1 MVKMANLGTFE
12 GSPVTTSKV
21 KVTSAGDGLSKA
33 MTVEPV
39 AYKKGDRVV
48 IVLDCVVRRVE
59 FEDGDIN
66 GDVCR
71 VHVFKAG
78 QAVVIDRQL
87 VAEMLEEQAERIKQ
101 AEDDARGRLTL
112 EGTVPQLPDKPT
124 DAPASMAKARAA
136 KKEGKAPRT
145 PTKRGGVTP

>member
-1 MVKMANLGTFE
+1 MVKMANLGLFE
-12 GSPVTTSKV
+12 GSPVTTAKV

-33 MTVEPV
+33 MVVEPV

-59 FEDGDIN
+59 FEDGDMN

-78 QAVVIDRQL
+78 QAIVIDRQL
-87 VAEMLEEQAERIKQ
+87 VAEMLAEQAERIRQ
-101 AEDDARGRLTL
+101 AEDFAKGNLTL
-112 EGTVPQLPDKPT
+112 EGTVPTLPDTPT
-124 DAPASMAKARAA
+124 DAPASIAKARAA
-136 KKEGKAPRT
+136 KKASRRPVK
-145 PTKRGGVTP
+145 KS